1 MRAHTLKS
9 SAFLAIA
16 LAVVL
21 LPAVTAAAPG
31 DPRPGFGSG
40 GLASFTFGLGGTQ
53 RIARIVVTPTGIVAV
68 GSVGVHSFVVR
79 ARLTEAGALDTSYPN
94 GPLTFP
100 DGTQLQPIPSG
111 PADAALRPGGGIAIT
126 AQGPDLFFI
135 GSQDPYRPVLYE
147 LDPAGFIEFGFNS
160 VVGLLINGEVPISG
174 AIAMQNDGREL
185 VIGTLSGGPGG
196 AFRMVVVR
204 QDRPLN
210 LDISFGLNG
219 VVDLDATGSS
229 GVLIKLGRALA
240 LQPDGKIV
248 AVGTL
253 GAGSS
258 TSLVVGRF
266 TTSGAVDT
274 SFAGDGV
281 QNLTVP
287 AFPATGYVNTHVLPS
302 GRVLVVT
309 SSTIVALTAAGE
321 LDASF
326 GAGGTLTPVGPI
338 VHSVISPLGALY
350 VLTGAAVTA
359 YTGDGQLN
367 ASFGSGGVTTL
378 QRAGATAMALH
389 PDGDLLVGSPN
400 GTGVAVE
407 RIEGPQIYR
416 LSIADAA
423 IVEGSSGD
431 RTVSVVVSLDR
442 PSDAPVSATWATS
455 AGSAAAGTDYRS
467 ASGSVTIAAGQTTA
481 TIQAAVIGD
490 ILGET
495 DEFFR
500 ITLSSPIGAIISDGT
515 AIVTIHNDDDR
526 IPPVIATKPTV
537 VVEAAKAPVAV
548 VYTAPTATDRNDGPV
563 TPVCSPRS
571 GASFGF
577 GATRV
582 TCTATDRN
590 GNAAASTFD
599 VIVRLPTSVGAVTD
613 PRDLDHALTT
623 AAPGQKVRVTAG
635 GFAPGSKVRL
645 LIRTAGD
652 GVSVLDSTR
661 AGPDGRIDVRT
672 KIPKTA
678 RAGAAEVVAIGTT
691 GAQELVRVWALE
703 ITEVRKPGAGHGH
716 ADLSGDRPIRR

>member
-1 MRAHTLKS
+1 MRARALRST
-9 SAFLAIA
+9 FLAIA
-16 LAVVL
+16 LAVAM
-21 LPAVTAAAPG
+21 LPAATAAAPG

-40 GLASFTFGLGGTQ
+40 GVAPFTFGLSGTQ

-68 GSVGVHSFVVR
+68 GSVNDLVVR
-79 ARLTEAGALDTSYPN
+79 ARLTEAGALDAAYPN
-94 GPLTFP
+94 GPLAFP
-100 DGTQLQPIPSG
+100 NGTQLQPIPFG

-135 GSQDPYRPVLYE
+135 QASDPYRSVLYE
-147 LDPAGFIEFGFNS
+147 LNPAGFIEFGFNS
-160 VVGLLINGEVPISG
+160 VVGLLVNGEVPISG

-219 VVDLDATGSS
+219 IVDLDATGSS
-229 GVLIKLGRALA
+229 GVIIKLGRALA

-248 AVGTL
+248 AVGVL

-281 QNLTVP
+281 QHLTVP

-326 GAGGTLTPVGPI
+326 GVGGTLTPAGPI
-338 VHSVISPLGALY
+338 VHSVISPLGGLY

-359 YTGDGQLN
+359 YTSDGQLD

-378 QRAGATAMALH
+378 QRAGATAIALH
-389 PDGDLLVGSPN
+389 PDGDLLVGSPD
-400 GTGVAVE
+400 GTGVAIE

-442 PSDAPVSATWATS
+442 PSDAPVSATWATA
-455 AGSAAAGTDYRS
+455 AGTAAAGTDYRS

-500 ITLSSPIGAIISDGT
+500 ITLSSPVGAIISDGT
-515 AIVTIHNDDDR
+515 AIVTIRNDDDR
-526 IPPVIATKPTV
+526 IPPVIAAKPTV
-537 VVEAAKAPVAV
+537 VVEAATAPVAV
-548 VYTAPTATDRNDGPV
+548 VYTAPTATDRNDGAV

-577 GATRV
+577 GTTRV

-599 VIVRLPTSVGAVTD
+599 VIVRQPTSVGAVTD

-645 LIRTAGD
+645 VIRTAGD
-652 GVSVLDSTR
+652 GVSVLDSAK

-678 RAGAAEVVAIGTT
+678 RAGAAEVVATGTT

-703 ITEVRKPGAGHGH
+703 ITVVRKPGAGHGH
-716 ADLSGDRPIRR
+716 ADLSGGRPIRR